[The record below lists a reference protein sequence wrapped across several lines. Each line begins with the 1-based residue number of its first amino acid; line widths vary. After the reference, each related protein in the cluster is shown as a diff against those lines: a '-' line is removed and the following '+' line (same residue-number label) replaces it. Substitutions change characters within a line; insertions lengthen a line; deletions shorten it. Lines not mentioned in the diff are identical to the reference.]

1 MGEEAE
7 MMEIDKELG
16 VEVEKEMKKNKKD
29 DEIPEDEET
38 KVELN
43 EGGQEILNKIKELKK
58 YEKKMKFTYIVDA
71 DWKKKTK
78 KNKKSKK
85 LLENKSYYQ

>member
-7 MMEIDKELG
+7 MMEIDNELG
-16 VEVEKEMKKNKKD
+16 EEVEKEMKKNKKD

-43 EGGQEILNKIKELKK
+43 EDNQEILNKIKELKK
-58 YEKKMKFTYIVDA
+58 FEKKMKFTYIVDA
-71 DWKKKTK
+71 DWKKKNPK
-78 KNKKSKK
+78 K
-85 LLENKSYYQ
+85 

>member
-1 MGEEAE
+1 
-7 MMEIDKELG
+7 
-16 VEVEKEMKKNKKD
+16 MKKNKKD

-43 EGGQEILNKIKELKK
+43 EDNQEILNKIKELKK
-58 YEKKMKFTYIVDA
+58 SEKKMKFTYIVDA
-71 DWKKKTK
+71 DWKKKIQ

-85 LLENKSYYQ
+85 LSRK